1 MSEAAPVSLVDDVRG
16 ILRQARGKAYAAVNT
31 TMVEAY
37 WSIGQRIVEE
47 EQGGSARADYGSH
60 LIRNLARALGEEFG
74 KGISVANL
82 KNFRL
87 FYLTF
92 PDAGK
97 SYALRSQLSW
107 THWRLVMRVENPG
120 ARAYYIE
127 ETARQQWSS
136 RALERAIQTRSFD
149 RLLQAPQQST
159 TATPALSPNPLELL
173 KDPYILEFLDLADHD
188 HGERQ
193 LEEALVARLR
203 DFLMELGKGFSFVG
217 RQFRVSTE
225 TSHFYIDLVF
235 YNYLLKCFVLI
246 DLKTQKLAHADIG
259 QMDMYVRMFDDLK
272 RGQDDNPTLGIILCA
287 DKDETMVRYSVLSE
301 SQQLFA
307 SKYRLVLPSE
317 EELQAELQRRHILD
331 WPRLEGDETP

>member
-16 ILRQARGKAYAAVNT
+16 ILRQARGKAYAVVNT

-37 WSIGQRIVEE
+37 WRIGQRIVEE

-159 TATPALSPNPLELL
+159 TAATLSPNPLELL